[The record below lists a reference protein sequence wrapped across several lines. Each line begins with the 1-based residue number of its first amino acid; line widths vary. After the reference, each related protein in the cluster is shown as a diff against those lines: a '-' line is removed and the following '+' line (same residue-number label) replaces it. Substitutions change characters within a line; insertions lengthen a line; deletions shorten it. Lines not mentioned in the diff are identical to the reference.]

1 MTAEWI
7 TEKAKNF
14 GLASFKSWNL
24 MDGYAT
30 TVAASKSQD
39 IASLSATPTD
49 LKQAGEILV
58 YVCNLDNSKF
68 TAQTSRCHGSD

>member
-39 IASLSATPTD
+39 IASLSATPGAR
-49 LKQAGEILV
+49 LKESVTTG
-58 YVCNLDNSKF
+58 N
-68 TAQTSRCHGSD
+68 